1 MRALSQA
8 SDWEP
13 TLRSFRAVQ
22 RPDTDPV
29 ILTAVQERKY
39 FDSGDYA
46 MSKAG
51 VSPPQSV
58 GTAIPSPADIPHAS
72 PPSAQSIPGA
82 KVGSPTSGGSD
93 EGGVGVGTSPPKQ
106 SSFGVGSPS
115 KEPISQMRPYGQ

>member
-1 MRALSQA
+1 MHSTESPLPAPFTSIQCA
-8 SDWEP
+8 
-13 TLRSFRAVQ
+13 
-22 RPDTDPV
+22 DTDLVTV
-29 ILTAVQERKY
+29 IAVQERKY

-115 KEPISQMRPYGQ
+115 KEPISQMRPHGQ